1 MRDDRGWGMMLIIL
15 MIRHSREIAIAAVL
29 ASAAALVWGIAWLLS
44 GP

>member
-1 MRDDRGWGMMLIIL
+1 MRDDRGLGLLFLFML
-15 MIRHSREIAIAAVL
+15 IRHSREIAIAAVL